1 MEIKYEIRYEEEV
14 IRKHIP
20 ALSTSVKT
28 LIKRAI
34 EEPLMVDPVGLG
46 KTTSFIL
53 LKVTDGFV
61 SVIIVLFIALNL
73 KKILSLSLLFC
84 IARTSTNKLKSQ
96 LFFNNTLPFF

>member
-46 KTTSFIL
+46 KPL
-53 LKVTDGFV
+53 RL
-61 SVIIVLFIALNL
+61 
-73 KKILSLSLLFC
+73 
-84 IARTSTNKLKSQ
+84 
-96 LFFNNTLPFF
+96 